1 MHEWSRS
8 FPQNVFNLK
17 YFSINAYLW
26 CQRDF
31 HQSGCHMF
39 FSVAILRGSSS
50 SDIMLVIASG
60 HHSPAPRCKLKFQ
73 RHAPTSAREPN
84 ETEMRCRKKKRKSD
98 PLSLWE
104 KQSRSGR
111 WRSSYLS
118 ALHHTHTGTCLHC
131 TSPITIIRGLQQDW
145 PPSRQINALAASGL
159 QHIIVSSA
167 EAAVNADRR
176 TMITNSV

>member
-1 MHEWSRS
+1 MTSYV
-8 FPQNVFNLK
+8 VFFRL
-17 YFSINAYLW
+17 FLSLLNAWMITFLPSK
-26 CQRDF
+26 CLQFEIFF
-31 HQSGCHMF
+31 HKRLSLMARGTFIRGGCHMF

-73 RHAPTSAREPN
+73 RHAPTSAGEPN

-118 ALHHTHTGTCLHC
+118 ALHHTHTHRHVPPLHQ
-131 TSPITIIRGLQQDW
+131 SH
-145 PPSRQINALAASGL
+145 NY
-159 QHIIVSSA
+159 H
-167 EAAVNADRR
+167 
-176 TMITNSV
+176 